1 MEHTELNEQGNHIIT
16 LVDEQGCDV
25 DFELMDMVEYEGG
38 EYAVLLP
45 CEGDDG
51 EVVILQVLPVD
62 DEVEELTVVDDEQL
76 LEAVFEVFKERN
88 RDIIDFEE

>member
-1 MEHTELNEQGNHIIT
+1 MDHTELNEQGNHIIT
-16 LVDEQGCDV
+16 LVDEQGNDV

-51 EVVILQVLPVD
+51 EVVILEVVPVD
-62 DEVEELTVVDDEQL
+62 DEVEELVSVEDEQL
-76 LEAVFEVFKERN
+76 LEAVFEVFKARN